1 MRHVQYAET
10 LLNAGTTAFVS
21 LINGVIKYSQEMQTA
36 LDQCLDLYPADDNTH
51 PLMKESPSYK
61 CKQVEIQILM
71 QFVYKFIIQSTK
83 LLSSEQDSEDI
94 LNILGP
100 LPSNLPEVFPRPE
113 VTSTEEPTI
122 ELMKI
127 AEVKKTDKQDASGK

>member
-1 MRHVQYAET
+1 
-10 LLNAGTTAFVS
+10 
-21 LINGVIKYSQEMQTA
+21 
-36 LDQCLDLYPADDNTH
+36 
-51 PLMKESPSYK
+51 
-61 CKQVEIQILM
+61 M

-100 LPSNLPEVFPRPE
+100 LPSNLPEVFPHLE

-127 AEVKKTDKQDASGK
+127 AEVKKTDNQDTSGK